1 MTPDAWGGSSHL
13 TAIGYAP
20 VMTKEPK
27 APTSYRVIN
36 LVPRSNQASKPV
48 ELIHIT
54 GHEQLSLIARRS
66 ITVLWHNAH
75 RQGVEEGKRY
85 TIPLADLMPT
95 KHKGYERVE
104 EVIIS
109 LMKTLLT
116 IKLADGS
123 TDRIQFLGYT
133 NIADKRRQAGLLTYK
148 FDAVLVDILRDSTI
162 WGKISMPELMALSSK
177 YSVPLYEHVSQ
188 WTGLGRKS
196 HQIMSLEEFR
206 ALVGV
211 EDSKYDLLGDLNR
224 KVLKP
229 IAAEINALAPFAI
242 HITQIKTGK
251 KVTHLRIDWWAKEPE
266 QIKES
271 WAEMDRSSIGRY
283 ARMTDQTEAIV
294 DDSDDQDPA

>member
-1 MTPDAWGGSSHL
+1 
-13 TAIGYAP
+13 
-20 VMTKEPK
+20 MTKDPK
-27 APTSYRVIN
+27 ALTSFRVIN
-36 LVPRSNQASKPV
+36 LVPRSNQASKPA

-85 TIPLADLMPT
+85 TIPLSDLMPT

-211 EDSKYDLLGDLNR
+211 EDGKYDLLGDLNR

-229 IAAEINALAPFAI
+229 IVAEINALAPFAI

-251 KVTHLRIDWWAKEPE
+251 KFTTFATTGGPKNLNKLRNLGQKW
-266 QIKES
+266 
-271 WAEMDRSSIGRY
+271 
-283 ARMTDQTEAIV
+283 T
-294 DDSDDQDPA
+294 DPASAAMPG